1 VNDARDHPPVI
12 CAASA
17 GLVLGKVRLHRR
29 PLFVIKPEQS
39 RHDRLHPLLERIG
52 IMICAT
58 ISTL

>member
-1 VNDARDHPPVI
+1 MNDPRNHPTVI
-12 CAASA
+12 YAASA

-39 RHDRLHPLLERIG
+39 RHDRLHSLHERIG

-58 ISTL
+58 ISTP